1 MSNYTPTADAL
12 QEADYIIECLKNMEE
27 GVDYS
32 AGRNEIARMF
42 DEYIWN
48 GCTDITTSF
57 DECEPGEGQG
67 LRDLLLIQEDHYDQH
82 MDHDEDKPTWDSMLF
97 MAGAYVWFADCTS

>member
-1 MSNYTPTADAL
+1 MSENYTPSSDAL
-12 QEADYIIECLKNMEE
+12 QEADQIIQKLKDL
-27 GVDYS
+27 GHDYS
-32 AGRNEIARMF
+32 AGRVEIARQF

-57 DECEPGEGQG
+57 DECEVGEGQG

-82 MDHDEDKPTWDSMLF
+82 MDEEEDKPTWDSMLF
-97 MAGAYVWFADCTS
+97 MAGAYIWFADCTS